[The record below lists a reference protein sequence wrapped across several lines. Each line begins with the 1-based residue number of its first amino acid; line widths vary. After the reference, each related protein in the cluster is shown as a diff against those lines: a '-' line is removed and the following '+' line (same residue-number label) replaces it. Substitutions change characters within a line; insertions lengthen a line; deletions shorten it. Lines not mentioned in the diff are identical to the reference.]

1 MVDRHD
7 GPHPKRPT
15 LPGPTKLGLVVMA
28 LGTLDDLV
36 EHTLVFRTPTTGG
49 FPLEEH
55 LAHLIVVIGM
65 VLVLAG
71 IVRDGVRSSRRHP
84 RHLEAQ
90 HHALR

>member
-1 MVDRHD
+1 MVDRPD
-7 GPHPKRPT
+7 VPHADRPAI
-15 LPGPTKLGLVVMA
+15 PGLTKLGLVVMA
-28 LGTLDDLV
+28 FGTLYDLV

-71 IVRDGVRSSRRHP
+71 IVRDGVRSSRRHV

-90 HHALR
+90 RHAIR